1 MPKVLRQVRYAC
13 AQIGALTLS
22 VQSIVIIRT
31 IHFCYNEKMFDAFR
45 HFLLVA
51 EHGTFTEAAKAAH
64 LSQPALSASIHK
76 LEAELGAPL
85 FVRNPRGAE
94 LSEAGRMLEPKAKE
108 ALAAVEAGKRSVAEL
123 LGLETGTVRII
134 AGATVCTYYLPEF
147 ISTFRQRYPKIQIVL
162 REATTSE
169 ALPAIDS
176 GEFDLA
182 IVCGDAGEPWQEDE
196 LVLVTSPRSAFAKR
210 GANIDV
216 APFITF
222 PKGSTTQALLLR
234 TFPNA
239 HVVME
244 LSGPAAIIGN
254 LRAGIGV
261 ALVSKR
267 AVERDLKSRT
277 LVLVK
282 DRRTPIRRSI
292 SLVHRGTAKMPP
304 AMRAFYTLLT
314 SA

>member
-1 MPKVLRQVRYAC
+1 
-13 AQIGALTLS
+13 
-22 VQSIVIIRT
+22 
-31 IHFCYNEKMFDAFR
+31 MFDAFR
-45 HFLLVA
+45 HFLLVV

-76 LEAELGAPL
+76 LEEHLGAPL
-85 FVRNPRGAE
+85 FLRNPRGAE
-94 LSEAGRMLEPKAKE
+94 LSEAGRVLEPRAKD
-108 ALAAVEAGKRSVAEL
+108 ALAAVQAGKRAVSEL
-123 LGLETGTVRII
+123 LGLETGTVRIV
-134 AGATVCTYYLPEF
+134 AGATVCTYYLPAF

-182 IVCGDAGEPWQEDE
+182 IVCGEAGELWQKDD

-210 GANIDV
+210 GANIDE

-234 TFPNA
+234 TFPKA
-239 HVVME
+239 QVVME
-244 LSGPAAIIGN
+244 LSGIAAIIGN

-267 AVERDLKSRT
+267 AIERDLKSRS
-277 LVLVK
+277 LVLVR
-282 DRRTPIRRSI
+282 DPRLPIRRSI
-292 SLVHRGTAKMPP
+292 SLVHRGTEKMPP
-304 AMRAFYTLLT
+304 AMRAFYALIT
-314 SA
+314 SGTGPTRDGVS